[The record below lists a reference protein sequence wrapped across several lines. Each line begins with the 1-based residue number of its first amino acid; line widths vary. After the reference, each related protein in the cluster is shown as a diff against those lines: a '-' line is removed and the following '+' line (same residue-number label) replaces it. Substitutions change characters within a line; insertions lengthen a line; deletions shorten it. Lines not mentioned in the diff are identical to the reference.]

1 MMMRG
6 KILETLIN
14 TLQPIDFVF
23 AFWQGGSAA
32 HGYTDE
38 WSDLDIQVTVEDERV
53 EETFSIVENA
63 LETISKI
70 RFKLRVPEPT
80 WHGHSQCFYQLESA
94 SPFLMIDF
102 VLMKRSNPNHFLEFE
117 RHGNLVVAFDKANL
131 IVQTSLN
138 QREHMEEMKAR
149 LEILRSKF
157 DFLQVFVKKEINRGR
172 FVEAIANYHNYT
184 MQPLIEVLGMVYR
197 PNRYDFKT
205 KYFSRDFPPDVI
217 ANVSSLYGI
226 ENLANLA
233 EKQQLAEK
241 LFAEATQ
248 QAETKLFAP
257 L

>member
-1 MMMRG
+1 MRQ

-23 AFWQGGSAA
+23 ALWQGGSAA

-53 EETFSIVENA
+53 EETFSIVEKA
-63 LETISKI
+63 LESISKI

-80 WHGHSQCFYQLESA
+80 WHGHSQCFYQLEAA
-94 SPFLMIDF
+94 SPFLMVDF
-102 VLMKRSNPNHFLEFE
+102 VLMKRSNPNHFLDLE
-117 RHGNLVVAFDKANL
+117 RHGKLVVAFDKANL
-131 IVQTSLN
+131 IVQTNLN
-138 QREHMEEMKAR
+138 QSEHLEGMKAR
-149 LEILRSKF
+149 FEILKIKF
-157 DFLQVFVKKEINRGR
+157 DFLQIFVKKEIYRGR

-184 MQPLIEVLGMVYR
+184 IQPLIEILGMVYR

-217 ANVSSLYGI
+217 AKVSSLYCVK
-226 ENLANLA
+226 NLADLA

-241 LFAEATQ
+241 IFAEARQ
-248 QAETKLFAP
+248 QAETKLFEP